1 MTIKTE
7 GIHSGEFLLS
17 EANGSRSREVVVIT
31 AGSGRLAAGTLIAQL
46 TAANA
51 LTPTAKAGN
60 TGNGTVG
67 AVTVTSAAAS
77 GTYSLTITEAAAN
90 GGTFELT
97 DPSGQFVG
105 EGQVG
110 QSFTGGGITFT
121 LSDGATDFVVGDGF
135 TLAVKA
141 SLGEWTAYDDDGT
154 DDGRRTA
161 DGILYAPVDATL
173 VDVKATA
180 VVRDAE
186 VIERLLTGLDDNGA
200 ADLAALGIVIRP

>member
-7 GIHSGEFLLS
+7 GIHPGEFLLS
-17 EANGSRSREVVVIT
+17 EANGTRSREVVVIT
-31 AGSGRLAAGTLIAQL
+31 AGSGLLRAGTLISQL

-60 TGNGTVG
+60 TGNGTIGSV
-67 AVTVTSAAAS
+67 VVTSAAAS
-77 GTYSLTITEAAAN
+77 GPHVLTIVEAAAN
-90 GGTFELT
+90 GGVFEVY

-105 EGQVG
+105 EGHVG
-110 QSFTGGGITFT
+110 QAFIGGGLTFT
-121 LSDGATDFVVGDGF
+121 LGDGSTDFVVGDGF

-161 DGILYAPVDATL
+161 DGILYASVDASV
-173 VDVKATA
+173 VDVEATA
-180 VVRDAE
+180 VLRDAE
-186 VIERLLTGLDDNGA
+186 VIERLLTGLDVNGA
-200 ADLAALGIVIRP
+200 ADLAGLGIVIRP

>member
-7 GIHSGEFLLS
+7 GIHAGEFLLS

-31 AGSGRLAAGTLIAQL
+31 AGSGRLNSGTLISQL

-77 GTYSLTITEAAAN
+77 GTYSLSITEAAAN
-90 GGTFELT
+90 GGIFELT
-97 DPSGQFVG
+97 DPAGQVVG

-110 QSFTGGGITFT
+110 QPFTGGGLTFT
-121 LSDGATDFVVGDGF
+121 LADGSTDFVVGDGF
-135 TLAVKA
+135 SLAVKA

-161 DGILYAPVDATL
+161 DGILYTPVDATL

-180 VVRDAE
+180 VLRDAE
-186 VIERLLTGLDDNGA
+186 VIERLLTGLDENGA